1 MRKKSFTGLKFI
13 FNLAFGLTG
22 LCFGFFIATGFF
34 RAVTIHTG
42 TLNLSLEDNR
52 WVSFYDHEHKEMI
65 KVFVREQIPIRV
77 SQIPTLLQRTIIQR
91 KDPGFFRYQISIA
104 DLSSLFVSE
113 FKRFFGL
120 KGASPYHRGISSTL
134 GYNLFVISKKTL
146 PHQFDEALL
155 TYKIEHKY
163 RKEEILEFYL
173 NNLYFGDGAFGVEA
187 AANYYFRK
195 RAIQLEP
202 EQIAFL
208 IWLATDTLL
217 PDIYHKEH
225 LLRDRKAI
233 KTGRDKV
240 LDEMVAAGLIAPE
253 QAGAY
258 QRKPLGLVTH

>member
-22 LCFGFFIATGFF
+22 LCFGFFIATGFL
-34 RAVTIHTG
+34 RAVTVHTA
-42 TLNLSLEDNR
+42 TLDLPLEDKR
-52 WVSFYDHEHKEMI
+52 WVSFYDYERKEMI
-65 KVFVREQIPIRV
+65 KVFVREQIPVRV

-91 KDPGFFRYQISIA
+91 KDPGFFRYQISLA
-104 DLSSLFVSE
+104 DLSSLFVGE

-120 KGASPYHRGISSTL
+120 VEPSPYRRGISSTL
-134 GYNLFVISKKTL
+134 GYNLFVINKKTL
-146 PHQFDEALL
+146 PHQFDEAIL

-173 NNLYFGDGAFGVEA
+173 NNIYFGDGAFGVEA

-195 RAIQLEP
+195 RAIQLKP
-202 EQIAFL
+202 EQIAL
-208 IWLATDTLL
+208 MIWLATDTLS

-225 LLRDRKAI
+225 LLHGPKVA
-233 KTGRDKV
+233 KTGRDQV
-240 LDEMVAAGLIAPE
+240 LDEMAAAGLIAPG

-258 QRKPLGLVTH
+258 KRKPVGLVTH